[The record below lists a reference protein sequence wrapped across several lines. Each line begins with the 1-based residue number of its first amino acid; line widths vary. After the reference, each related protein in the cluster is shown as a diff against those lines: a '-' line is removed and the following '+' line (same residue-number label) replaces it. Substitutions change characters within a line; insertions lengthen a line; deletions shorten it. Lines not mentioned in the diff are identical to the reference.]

1 MRIVLPPAQ
10 EIAPPVPQGTRA
22 PIRSIS
28 AMQTSPSRCRSRA
41 ATLRCVGLCLAL
53 GCAHAGEPA
62 GADAPEPGPVEQAG
76 KPPEP
81 TDPSTCRDAN
91 GDGPERALHWPA
103 KGRITSAFGPRRGK
117 PHRGIDIA
125 GYYGAA
131 VRAAAAGRVA
141 SIEWT
146 RDYGRVLTL
155 EHAGDYETVYAHN
168 QDIYVI
174 EGARVEQG
182 QVIADVGASGNAS
195 GPHLHFEVRIA
206 KRAVDPLAC
215 LAQRATK

>member
-1 MRIVLPPAQ
+1 
-10 EIAPPVPQGTRA
+10 
-22 PIRSIS
+22 
-28 AMQTSPSRCRSRA
+28 MQTNRSRCRNRA
-41 ATLRCVGLCLAL
+41 ATLRWVGLCLVL
-53 GCAHAGEPA
+53 GCAHAGEPG
-62 GADAPEPGPVEQAG
+62 GADAPRPGPVEQAG
-76 KPPEP
+76 KRPEP
-81 TDPSTCRDAN
+81 TDPSAC
-91 GDGPERALHWPA
+91 GDGNDNAPEVAFRWPA

-215 LAQRATK
+215 LPPRATK

>member
-1 MRIVLPPAQ
+1 MPA
-10 EIAPPVPQGTRA
+10 AQGTPA

-28 AMQTSPSRCRSRA
+28 AMQTNRSPWRNRA
-41 ATLRCVGLCLAL
+41 VALCCLGLCLAL
-53 GCAHAGEPA
+53 GHAPA
-62 GADAPEPGPVEQAG
+62 GDAAAADAPKPGPVEQAG
-76 KPPEP
+76 NRPDP
-81 TDPSTCRDAN
+81 TGPSSCRDEN
-91 GDGPERALHWPA
+91 GNGPEAALRWPA
-103 KGRITSAFGPRRGK
+103 KGRITSAYGPRHGR

-141 SIEWT
+141 SIERT

-155 EHAGDYETVYAHN
+155 EHTGDYETVYAHN

-174 EGARVEQG
+174 AGARVEQG

-206 KRAVDPLAC
+206 KRAVDPLSC
-215 LAQRATK
+215 LPPRATK